1 VEIRSSLTG
10 LARIAD
16 STKVGRSP
24 RAPKNDPGGLM
35 KVAVDAMGGDFGPRV
50 IVEGALR
57 ASREHQIEILLVGV
71 ETLIKKEF
79 DGLPHNGTKVTI
91 VPAMESIDMS
101 ESLLAFRRKDKS
113 SIRVGTQLVKD
124 KDADAFVSTGNTAA
138 VVYIS
143 KKVLGA
149 LQGIER
155 PALSLLVPTLKGLT
169 LLIDVG
175 ANINCKPIHLEQ
187 FALMGRVFMENV
199 LGLED
204 PRVALMSVGE
214 EGIKGNDLTKE
225 VYQRLSSS
233 SLNFVGNVEGK
244 DIYSGQADVIV
255 SDGFTGNIA
264 LKVSEGVVETFFY
277 MARREIMKNLFAKIG
292 FALMKRNIK
301 KIYQKIDYSE
311 YGGAHLLGLNGVCIV
326 GHGRSNPQ
334 AVSNAVRLAR
344 DFVVQRVQEK
354 IQLEMTKRFDIC
366 TEEKI

>member
-1 VEIRSSLTG
+1 MRLG
-10 LARIAD
+10 L
-16 STKVGRSP
+16 
-24 RAPKNDPGGLM
+24 
-35 KVAVDAMGGDFGPRV
+35 DAMGGDFGPRV
-50 IVEGALR
+50 VVEGALR
-57 ASREHQIEILLVGV
+57 ASREFQMEVFLVGV
-71 ETLIKKEF
+71 EELIKKEF
-79 DGLPHNGTKVTI
+79 DSLSHNRARITI
-91 VPAMESIDMS
+91 VPALDSIGMA
-101 ESLLAFRRKDKS
+101 ESLLAFRRKDKE
-113 SIRVGTQLVKD
+113 
-124 KDADAFVSTGNTAA
+124 ADAFVSTGNTAA

-143 KKVLGA
+143 RKVLGA

-175 ANINCKPIHLEQ
+175 ANINCQPLHLEQ

-199 LGLED
+199 LGLEN
-204 PRVALMSVGE
+204 PKVALMSIGE
-214 EGIKGNDLTKE
+214 EGGKGNDLTKE

-233 SLNFVGNVEGK
+233 SLNFIGNVEGK

-277 MARREIMKNLFAKIG
+277 MARREIMKNLFSKIG

-334 AVSNAVRLAR
+334 AVKNAVCLAR

-354 IQLEMTKRFDIC
+354 IQLEVFKGKSTC
-366 TEEKI
+366 SGTNT